1 MRHSRRSEPEGTS
14 VRVLGATRFQNC
26 RRHARRQRPREA
38 GHFSRQ
44 ACDMRTA
51 RKTIDQYIAGFPQD
65 VQQILQ
71 KIRATIREAAPDAQ
85 ETISYRIPTF
95 KLNGRPLIYFAG
107 FKAHIGLYP
116 ITAPIKV
123 NFKKELS
130 GYKGGKGTVRLP
142 LKEPIPYA
150 LISRIVKFKVQNSA
164 RG

>member
-1 MRHSRRSEPEGTS
+1 
-14 VRVLGATRFQNC
+14 
-26 RRHARRQRPREA
+26 
-38 GHFSRQ
+38 
-44 ACDMRTA
+44 MRTA

-85 ETISYRIPTF
+85 ETISYRVPTF

-116 ITAPIKV
+116 ITAPIKEK
-123 NFKKELS
+123 FKKELS